1 MRQAPFFLTG
11 APKSGTTWLGK
22 LLDAHPEIS
31 CRGEACV
38 HHFGQ
43 RLVEACKG
51 YNELL
56 AKRRAVITD
65 SNDFPQMP
73 WPDVMTLMRT
83 FIELRFTAIADS
95 RKLGLR
101 FLGEKDPEHAL
112 HLASLDKLFPEAK
125 FIHIIRDGR
134 GVFISAWHHNVR
146 SKDANLERLG
156 FDDFLDITAQE
167 WASRVRRAREAGAL
181 LGNRYCEVR
190 YEDLVADPAMWMGRI
205 LAFLGAGADEATVQA
220 CIEAASFEK
229 LAQGRKAGEEDKTSF
244 FRKGD
249 PEDWRNHLSEAQV
262 RRFDALSGGLLGELG
277 YKTEAAP
284 KGR

>member
-1 MRQAPFFLTG
+1 MQQAPFFLTG

-43 RLVEACKG
+43 RLVEACKS
-51 YNELL
+51 YNDLL
-56 AKRRAVITD
+56 ARRRAVITD
-65 SNDFPQMP
+65 SNDFPQLP
-73 WPDVMTLMRT
+73 WPDVMTLMRV
-83 FIELRFTAIADS
+83 FMELRLKAIADPAQA
-95 RKLGLR
+95 GLR

-112 HLASLDKLFPEAK
+112 HFKELDQLFPEAK

-146 SKDANLERLG
+146 SKDVNLQRLG
-156 FDDFLDITAQE
+156 FDDFLGITARE
-167 WASRVRRAREAGAL
+167 WADRVRRAREAGKR
-181 LGNRYCEVR
+181 LGTRYFEVR
-190 YEDLVADPAMWMGRI
+190 YEDLVAGPTHWMSRVLG
-205 LAFLGAGADEATVQA
+205 FLGAEAGEATLQA

-229 LAQGRKAGEEDKTSF
+229 LSRGRKPGEEDASSF

-249 PEDWRNHLSEAQV
+249 PDDWRNQLTDAQCE
-262 RRFDALSGGLLGELG
+262 RFDQLSGGLLKDLG
-277 YKTEAAP
+277 YES
-284 KGR
+284 

>member
-1 MRQAPFFLTG
+1 MRHAPFFLTG

-43 RLVEACKG
+43 RLVEASKS

-65 SNDFPQMP
+65 ANDFPPMP
-73 WPDVMTLMRT
+73 WPDVMTMMRT
-83 FIELRFTAIADS
+83 FIGLRFEAIADPA
-95 RKLGLR
+95 KPGLR

-112 HLASLDKLFPEAK
+112 HFKELDQLFPEAR
-125 FIHIIRDGR
+125 FLHIIRDGR

-146 SKDANLERLG
+146 SKDANLQRLG
-156 FDDFLDITAQE
+156 FDDFLDITAKE
-167 WASRVRRAREAGAL
+167 WAGRVRRARAGAAL
-181 LGNRYCEVR
+181 LGERYFEVR
-190 YEDLVADPAMWMGRI
+190 YEDLVADPTAWMRRV
-205 LAFLGAGADEATVQA
+205 LEFLGAAADETTLQA
-220 CIEAASFEK
+220 CIEAASFEN
-229 LAQGRKAGEEDKTSF
+229 LSQGRKAGEEDKTSF

-249 PEDWRNHLSEAQV
+249 PDDWKTQLTGPQIQHFN
-262 RRFDALSGGLLGELG
+262 ALSGGLLAELG
-277 YKTEAAP
+277 YQA
-284 KGR
+284 